1 MCYTKNIFVIML
13 QKRYSRKNKGFTLIE
28 LLVVIAI
35 IGVLSTLAI
44 IALGSARQK
53 ARDSKR
59 VADLAQL
66 SKALEVYYSDA
77 NAYPTVITPGMPLV
91 SSDGT
96 KTYMAAVP
104 SNPGPRNDGSCPNSD
119 YTYTYGGSGFTLLG
133 CLGGAT
139 GELAAGGF
147 AVTNSGQVP
156 VGTISGL
163 VGYWRMD
170 EGGGSTLYDSS
181 GTGNHATLSGNP
193 AWSGPGMNGGQ
204 FLIFDPSSPADY
216 FSVPDNSSVDLS
228 TGLTISLWYK
238 VASGKMVTFGKYF
251 GANQRSYIMEL
262 YGDNRYYMS
271 VSGDGTNVVSQRSN
285 AVVAADNNW
294 HHFATTY
301 DGSSIILYKDGAV
314 LPSSI
319 MAGSIPASIFN
330 SNATSP
336 LRNMYNAVDYTTGS
350 MDNVRLYNRALTAA
364 EVLEL
369 YTNKQ

>member
-1 MCYTKNIFVIML
+1 MYKTSHYA
-13 QKRYSRKNKGFTLIE
+13 RRRGFTLIE

-44 IALGSARQK
+44 VALGSARQK

-59 VADLAQL
+59 VADLAQV
-66 SKALEVYYSDA
+66 SKALEVYYSDT
-77 NAYPTVITPGMPLV
+77 NAYPSVITPGQPLT
-91 SSDGT
+91 SPDGAT
-96 KTYMAAVP
+96 TYMALIP
-104 SNPGPRNDGSCPNSD
+104 SNPTPRNDGSCPNSNYV
-119 YTYTYGGSGFTLLG
+119 YTYNGPGYTLLS
-133 CLGGAT
+133 CVGGTT
-139 GELAAGGF
+139 GELSAGGF
-147 AVTNSGQVP
+147 AVTNNGQVP

-193 AWSGPGMNGGQ
+193 TWSGPGMNGGQ
-204 FLIFDPSSPADY
+204 FLTFDSSAPADY

-251 GANQRSYIMEL
+251 SGVPPQRSYVMEL
-262 YGDNRYYMS
+262 YGDNRFYMS
-271 VSGDGTNVVSQRSN
+271 VSGDGNTVISQRST
-285 AVVAADNNW
+285 AVVTADANW

-301 DGSSIILYKDGAV
+301 DGSSIVLYKDGAV
-314 LPSSI
+314 LPSAI
-319 MAGSIPASIFN
+319 MAGTVPASIFN

-336 LRNMYNAVDYTTGS
+336 LRNMYNTVDYTNGS

-369 YTNKQ
+369 YTNRQ